1 MITLLTLNFQSKHFF
16 FYHMKHNEFFFPDT
30 FCKSVLRKP
39 TPRDFFIGLLT
50 VFNTPHS
57 LKLGIVHNC
66 QKMIKQIIVTLINN
80 PAQKISYF
88 RNEKRGSEWTV
99 RNQFLT
105 IFCSICNF
113 TTLEILRNPIPRNVW
128 VMS

>member
-1 MITLLTLNFQSKHFF
+1 MI
-16 FYHMKHNEFFFPDT
+16 FFPDT
-30 FCKSVLRKP
+30 FCKSVQRKP

-88 RNEKRGSEWTV
+88 
-99 RNQFLT
+99 
-105 IFCSICNF
+105 
-113 TTLEILRNPIPRNVW
+113 
-128 VMS
+128 

>member
-1 MITLLTLNFQSKHFF
+1 MI
-16 FYHMKHNEFFFPDT
+16 FFPDT
-30 FCKSVLRKP
+30 FCKSVQRKP

-88 RNEKRGSEWTV
+88 RNERREAQNGRSE
-99 RNQFLT
+99 
-105 IFCSICNF
+105 INF
-113 TTLEILRNPIPRNVW
+113 WQSFVLFAILQL
-128 VMS
+128 